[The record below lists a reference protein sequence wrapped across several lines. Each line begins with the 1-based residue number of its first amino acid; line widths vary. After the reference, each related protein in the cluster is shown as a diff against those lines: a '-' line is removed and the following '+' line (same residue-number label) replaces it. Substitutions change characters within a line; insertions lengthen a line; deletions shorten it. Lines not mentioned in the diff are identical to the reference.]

1 MENLSEKYIS
11 YYINASRSRGNLAD
25 KFKEY
30 DRYWEGDV
38 NRKKSE
44 NDPASNTNIIHA
56 NVEGQVSQLIEQNI
70 AVSAVPVTPDDVPFS
85 ETVRVILEFILN
97 KNKMVRT
104 LDIHERRRE
113 KFGTGV
119 LRVTF
124 DPEALDGQGIPRID
138 CVSNTAV
145 YVDPCI
151 TDPYRINE
159 AEFVI
164 ERIKKSIYWAREHY
178 GNEVAD
184 MIKPNFDPAYDAPDE
199 DFDAEGDN
207 DWYVHLLVW
216 TNSGGSLRL
225 VEMTGCGIIL
235 SDSGEGFYKTSRYP
249 YFFTPLYYR
258 ENSIWGKGDVEL
270 LKPLQ
275 DLINDLDDQIRINAR
290 LTGNPQRLI
299 ETGSGIDLDALT
311 NEAGLNIPVNH
322 VNSVKNLDAPPL
334 PPYIENRRNAALQYE
349 SQKVIRFSDQMSG
362 GGKQAGVSTATEAL
376 AIQQAGN
383 IALVHKK
390 LILQETLS
398 EVFSYCLMLCEQFW
412 TEEMAFRITD
422 KKDKFLYF
430 TPSSLGEI
438 IDKNGKA
445 KSAQFDISVT
455 VGAGMPKNNAF
466 IYQLMTE
473 LCSGGIITK
482 AEARKYLADRFGLP
496 ITPEMPEDE
505 TQEGAS
511 IKTIPANDIEGSK
524 LSKNINQNV

>member
-1 MENLSEKYIS
+1 MDNLSEKYVS
-11 YYINASRSRGNLAD
+11 YYINASRSRGNLAER
-25 KFKEY
+25 FAEY
-30 DRYWEGDV
+30 DKYWEGDV

-44 NDPASNTNIIHA
+44 NDPASCTNIIHS

-70 AVSAVPVTPDDVPFS
+70 AVMPTPVTPDDVPFS
-85 ETVRVILEFILN
+85 ETVRIILEFILN
-97 KNKMVRT
+97 KNHLIRK

-113 KFGTGV
+113 KYGTGV

-124 DPEALDGQGIPRID
+124 DPEALCGQGIPAID

-159 AEFVI
+159 AEFII

-178 GNEVAD
+178 GDEVASQ
-184 MIKPNFDPAYDAPDE
+184 IKPNFDPAYDAPDE

-216 TNSGGSLRL
+216 TNKGGSLRL

-270 LKPLQ
+270 LIPLQ

-311 NEAGLNIPVNH
+311 NEAGLNIPVNN

-349 SQKVIRFSDQMSG
+349 SQKVTRFSDQMAG
-362 GGKQAGVSTATEAL
+362 TGKQTGVSTATEAL

-383 IALVHKK
+383 VALVHKK

-398 EVFSYCLMLCEQFW
+398 EVFAYCLMLCKQFW
-412 TEEMAFRITD
+412 TEEMAFRVTD
-422 KKDKFLYF
+422 KKDEFLYF
-430 TPSSLGEI
+430 TPSSLKEI
-438 IDKNGKA
+438 TDNKGRV
-445 KSAQFDISVT
+445 KSAQFDIAVT
-455 VGAGMPKNNAF
+455 VGAGMPKNKAF

-473 LCSGGIITK
+473 LCRGGIITRS
-482 AEARKYLADRFGLP
+482 EARKYLAEQFGLP
-496 ITPEMPEDE
+496 ITPEAPETEE
-505 TQEGAS
+505 TGKTD
-511 IKTIPANDIEGSK
+511 IKTINAGDIEGAK
-524 LSKNINQNV
+524 VSKNINRNI